1 MFGDAL
7 GQDAAVLRWRV
18 DITKAHP
25 ARVYDLFLG
34 GTDNYPVDRAAA
46 AAALAANP
54 RGYLDIR
61 HNRDFLRRAVTTL
74 TAQDG
79 IRQFLDVGTGLL
91 TQENVHQ
98 IAQRISPDSRV
109 VYVDNDPVVL
119 AQVYT
124 LLTNGSE
131 GRTDYIDA
139 DLKQPARILEQ
150 AAKTLDFDQPVALVL
165 AAVLHFVEDEE
176 AYRAV
181 RELMDALPS
190 GSRLVLSHLTEDVN
204 PEAIGAVRRTYTER
218 GFTFVLRSKRD
229 VEALGRPDAQQGHA
243 LVQGAGQ
250 PTLGRGQFQPRVSGG
265 RTWPALRRIGWIGWI
280 RAYAYSRER
289 RAVQRHPSR
298 VDRRGAT
305 APPGVPS
312 PESSML
318 RSDAKFGV
326 ALDG

>member
-79 IRQFLDVGTGLL
+79 IRQFLDIGTGLP

-124 LLTNGSE
+124 LLTNSSE

-150 AAKTLDFDQPVALVL
+150 AVKTLDFDQPVALVL

-181 RELMDALPS
+181 RELVDALPS

-229 VEALGRPDAQQGHA
+229 VERFFTETGLVLEEPGVVPVHRWRPDDAA
-243 LVQGAGQ
+243 
-250 PTLGRGQFQPRVSGG
+250 
-265 RTWPALRRIGWIGWI
+265 
-280 RAYAYSRER
+280 
-289 RAVQRHPSR
+289 
-298 VDRRGAT
+298 
-305 APPGVPS
+305 PS
-312 PESSML
+312 PEQADPAHL
-318 RSDAKFGV
+318 TTLDAIEMIRFHDINDVTEADINIYAATGRK
-326 ALDG
+326 A